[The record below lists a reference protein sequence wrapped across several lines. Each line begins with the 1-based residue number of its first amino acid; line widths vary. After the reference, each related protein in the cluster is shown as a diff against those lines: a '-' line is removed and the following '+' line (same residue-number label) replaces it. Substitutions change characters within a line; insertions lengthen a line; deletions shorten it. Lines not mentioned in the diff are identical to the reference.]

1 VQKLIRDQ
9 RGATLIEV
17 LIAVGIIGVGLWALS
32 AVIPLAAYGIHEG
45 SHLSTATFLANQR
58 LEQVRNARWEAGQ
71 LPQPLCGVL
80 DYGVDSLG
88 VSASSTAAPVGSCV
102 GGGTTFPDENPV
114 VPIPTPI
121 NAQLNPYAGYT
132 RTVRITSC
140 GVGAGCNGIVD
151 NDLRQVAVTVTYR
164 PMTGTGL
171 SAAGTAKASTVT
183 MYVARR

>member
-1 VQKLIRDQ
+1 VRRFIKDQ
-9 RGATLIEV
+9 QGATLMEV
-17 LIAVGIIGVGLWALS
+17 MIAVGIIGIGLWALS

-58 LEQVRNARWEAGQ
+58 LEQVRNARWERWEAV
-71 LPQPLCGVL
+71 LPLPPLCGVL
-80 DYGVDSLG
+80 DYGVDNLG

-102 GGGTTFPDENPV
+102 GGGTTFPDESPV
-114 VPIPTPI
+114 VPDENPVP
-121 NAQLNPYAGYT
+121 NPNPYAGYT

-140 GVGAGCNGIVD
+140 EAGCNGIVN
-151 NDLRQVAVTVTYR
+151 NDLRQVVVTVTYR
-164 PMTGTGL
+164 PMTGIGL

>member
-1 VQKLIRDQ
+1 MRKLIRDQ
-9 RGATLIEV
+9 HGATLVEV

-32 AVIPLAAYGIHEG
+32 AAIPLAAYGIQEG
-45 SHLSTATFLANQR
+45 NQLSTATFLANQR
-58 LEQVRNARWEAGQ
+58 LEQVRSARWEAG
-71 LPQPLCGVL
+71 LPPLPLCGVL
-80 DYGVDSLG
+80 DYGTDNLG
-88 VSASSTAAPVGSCV
+88 VSASSTAAPVGSCA

-114 VPIPTPI
+114 
-121 NAQLNPYAGYT
+121 AAPYTGYT

-164 PMTGTGL
+164 PMTGIGL

-183 MYVARR
+183 MYVTRR